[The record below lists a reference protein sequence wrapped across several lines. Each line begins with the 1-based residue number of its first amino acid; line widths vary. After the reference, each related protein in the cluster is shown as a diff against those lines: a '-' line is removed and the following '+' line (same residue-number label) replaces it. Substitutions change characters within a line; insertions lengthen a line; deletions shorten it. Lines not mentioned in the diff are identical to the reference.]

1 MSYAELEK
9 SIIDIEQEYQEMIIN
24 SENKEEVKK
33 WNEDKDSCFL
43 RESIWK
49 NDSVAIFNISYP
61 SENVET

>member
-33 WNEDKDSCFL
+33 
-43 RESIWK
+43 
-49 NDSVAIFNISYP
+49 
-61 SENVET
+61 